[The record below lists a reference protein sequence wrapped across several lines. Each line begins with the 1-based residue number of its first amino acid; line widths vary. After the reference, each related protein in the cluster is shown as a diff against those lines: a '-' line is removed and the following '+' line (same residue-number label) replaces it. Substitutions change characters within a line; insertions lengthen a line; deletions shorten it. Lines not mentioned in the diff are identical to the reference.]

1 MAVYLAIAGT
11 QLFVRPIVGMADN
24 GDFPKVLA
32 PRDICDPDHE
42 RDAFAYVYPA
52 YIIDRE
58 CRWDG
63 HIVSSETVFV
73 QILKKVAMW
82 DYRRSIR
89 ITGAGK
95 AHLPLLLAALM
106 ILLWALHGTPRRFR
120 FGLPALAVLIFS
132 DVAYVAYLN
141 SFYMDAAA
149 LMFLLPTVALAAAW
163 VLRPRLWI
171 AVAFGVVGSLL
182 ALAKT
187 QHVPVAGFLACLA
200 IWYAVR
206 SRSHRWYWA
215 ASAVMMTL
223 ASAAAIRV
231 APSDINAEPLY
242 NLIFFRMLPNS
253 PSPVQTLT
261 DLGLPESDLV
271 YSGTHAYAKGSAAQD
286 DDWRADFSRRVTFS
300 RLAVYY
306 LQHPQVL
313 QSQLSWGMGQA
324 SGIRPNLG
332 NYQRREGFPPM
343 TQAHRFD
350 WWSSLRSWLLRV
362 WPGHV
367 VMFYLVMGV
376 GSLVCFFRPEWA
388 ARWPLYPLV
397 MVLAASG
404 IVEFLTGVLLDA
416 VETARHLFLFHVIT
430 ELLILCALAAVLE
443 LLRFKIGM
451 TARELPRQ
459 T

>member
-1 MAVYLAIAGT
+1 MIVYLAIAAT

-24 GDFPKVLA
+24 GDFPKILA

-63 HIVSSETVFV
+63 HMVSSETIFV
-73 QILKKVAMW
+73 QILKKIAMW

-95 AHLPLLLAALM
+95 AHLPLVLAALM
-106 ILLWALHGTPRRFR
+106 ILLWALHRTPRMIR
-120 FGLPALAVLIFS
+120 FGLPPFALLIFS

-149 LMFLLPTVALAAAW
+149 LVFLLPSVALAAAW
-163 VLRPRLWI
+163 VLRPRAWI
-171 AVAFGVVGSLL
+171 AVAFGVVGALL

-187 QHVPVAGFLACLA
+187 QHVPVAVFLACVA
-200 IWYAVR
+200 IWYAAR
-206 SRSHRWYWA
+206 SRSYRWYWA
-215 ASAVMMTL
+215 AGAAVMTL

-231 APSDINAEPLY
+231 VPSDINAEPLY

-253 PSPVQTLT
+253 PHPVQTLS
-261 DLGLPESDLV
+261 DLGLPQSDLV
-271 YSGTHAYAKGSAAQD
+271 YSGTHAYVKGSPAQD

-300 RLAVYY
+300 LLALYY

-313 QSQLSWGMGQA
+313 QSQLSWGLGEV
-324 SGIRPNLG
+324 SGIRPNIG
-332 NYQRREGFPPM
+332 NYQRKDGFPPF

-350 WWSSLRSWLLRV
+350 WWSNLRSWLLRL
-362 WPGHV
+362 WPAHV
-367 VMFYLVMGV
+367 VIFYLVMGL
-376 GSLVCFFRPEWA
+376 GSLVCSLRQEWA

-397 MVLAASG
+397 MVLAAG
-404 IVEFLTGVLLDA
+404 GTAEFLTSVLFDC
-416 VETARHLFLFHVIT
+416 VETSRHLFLFHVIT
-430 ELLILCALAAVLE
+430 ELLILCALAALLE
-443 LLRFKIGM
+443 TLPFKIGIVAGKLRRK
-451 TARELPRQ
+451 T
-459 T
+459 